1 MWIYTRVAHSI
12 TFKLT
17 DFVWELS
24 TVLHVELDLIEDIT
38 TTQGSYKF
46 LPMWRKKEDEV
57 WIKHVFILVTAI
69 FGILEC
75 DWLKDVDEWGADCKT
90 GKQPR
95 SKIYIDLP
103 VCNNFLFTRMAL
115 LLNGFQ

>member
-1 MWIYTRVAHSI
+1 MWIYTRVVHSV

-75 DWLKDVDEWGADCKT
+75 DWLKDVDEWGEIAKPASSREAKFT
-90 GKQPR
+90 
-95 SKIYIDLP
+95 SIYRFVTIFSSLGWRY
-103 VCNNFLFTRMAL
+103 C
-115 LLNGFQ
+115 